1 MTGTNLFSAFDLDGT
16 LADTI
21 LDIANSVNLTRR
33 DYGLE
38 PLAAELVVSY
48 VGDGALKLLE
58 RAFADHPINV
68 DEGLEHMIRHYY
80 EHPVVDTVLYPG
92 VAEGL
97 AALKNAGWKLA
108 VVTNKPGI
116 VAREILRRLGVA
128 GFLDEIIGGNDGYP
142 LKPDPAVLLFLMEK
156 YHAVPEKSWMLGDN
170 HTDMNSAVNAGM
182 NGAFAAWGFGSM
194 GNAAA
199 ALKVDSFAR
208 FTRHLL
214 EEQA

>member
-48 VGDGALKLLE
+48 VGDGARKLLE

>member
-1 MTGTNLFSAFDLDGT
+1 MTETNLFAAFDLDGT

-21 LDIANSVNLTRR
+21 LDIANSVNLTRL

-38 PLAAELVVSY
+38 PLAAERVVSY
-48 VGDGALKLLE
+48 VGDGARKLLE
-58 RAFADHPINV
+58 RAFADHPVNV

-116 VAREILRRLGVA
+116 VAREILRCLGVA

-182 NGAFAAWGFGSM
+182 NGAFAAWGFGSI

-199 ALKVDSFAR
+199 VLKVDSFAR

-214 EEQA
+214 EEQE

>member
-1 MTGTNLFSAFDLDGT
+1 MTGTNLFAAFDLDGT

-48 VGDGALKLLE
+48 VGDGARKLLE

-108 VVTNKPGI
+108 AVTNKPGI

>member
-1 MTGTNLFSAFDLDGT
+1 MTGTNLFAAFDLDGT

-33 DYGLE
+33 DYGLG

-48 VGDGALKLLE
+48 VGDGARKLLE

-80 EHPVVDTVLYPG
+80 EHPVVDTALYPG

>member
-1 MTGTNLFSAFDLDGT
+1 
-16 LADTI
+16 
-21 LDIANSVNLTRR
+21 
-33 DYGLE
+33 
-38 PLAAELVVSY
+38 
-48 VGDGALKLLE
+48 
-58 RAFADHPINV
+58 
-68 DEGLEHMIRHYY
+68 
-80 EHPVVDTVLYPG
+80 
-92 VAEGL
+92 
-97 AALKNAGWKLA
+97 
-108 VVTNKPGI
+108 
-116 VAREILRRLGVA
+116 
-128 GFLDEIIGGNDGYP
+128 
-142 LKPDPAVLLFLMEK
+142 MEK

>member
-48 VGDGALKLLE
+48 VGDGARKLLE

-108 VVTNKPGI
+108 AVTNKPGI

>member
-48 VGDGALKLLE
+48 VGDGARKLLE
-58 RAFADHPINV
+58 RAFADNPINV

-208 FTRHLL
+208 FTRNLL

>member
-1 MTGTNLFSAFDLDGT
+1 MTGTNLFAAFDLDGT

-48 VGDGALKLLE
+48 VGDGARKLLE

-80 EHPVVDTVLYPG
+80 EHPVVDTALYPG

-116 VAREILRRLGVA
+116 VAREILRRLSVA